1 MKDLTRLLEKIR
13 DNFLSYLPLI
23 LLLILIGLLSVNLL
37 LKFILHENS
46 LVASPFYASSENYS
60 FPIVKNEYDPGIS
73 ANGAVVMDADSKT
86 VLFSR
91 NPNIRFSSA
100 STTKIMTAVT
110 ALGQFKPQDALT
122 IRSNSAKGATFGLR
136 EGDSYTFENLLYAM
150 MLPSAND
157 AALAIA
163 QNYPGGEKEF
173 INKMNENARK
183 FNLFN
188 THFGDSS
195 GLLDEKDFT
204 TPHDLAR
211 LSSIAMQNADFARV
225 VSTQTKDIVDTT
237 GEKTKTVNN
246 LNRLLGYK
254 GVNGVKT
261 GFTEEAGQV
270 LVTSKKEGEHTI
282 IFVVMN
288 SLDRFLDS
296 QRLIDMITGN
306 ITYLSIR
313 P

>member
-1 MKDLTRLLEKIR
+1 MKDLAKTVKKIK
-13 DNFLSYLPLI
+13 DNFFPFLPLI
-23 LLLILIGLLSVNLL
+23 LLLVLITLLSINLV
-37 LKFILHENS
+37 LKFAIHNQALND
-46 LVASPFYASSENYS
+46 SPFYISSNFK
-60 FPIVKNEYDPGIS
+60 FPIIKNEYDPRIS
-73 ANGAVVMDADSKT
+73 AKGAVVMDGESKT

-91 NPNIRFSSA
+91 NPYIRFSSA

-110 ALGQFKPQDALT
+110 ALEYFKPEDVLT
-122 IRSNSAKGATFGLR
+122 IRNNPPDGVVLGLV
-136 EGDSYTFENLLYAM
+136 EGETYTFENLLFAM
-150 MLPSAND
+150 LLPSAND

-173 INKMNENARK
+173 IKKMNENAVK

-195 GLLDEKDFT
+195 GLMDEKDFT

-211 LSSIAMQNADFARV
+211 LAAVAMENEEFAKV
-225 VSTQTKDIVDTT
+225 VSTQSKVITDTT
-237 GEKTKTVNN
+237 GLNIRSVDN

-270 LVTSKKEGEHTI
+270 LVTSKKEGEHVV

-296 QRLIDMITGN
+296 QKLIDMISNN
-306 ITYLSIR
+306 ITYLSIH